1 LLPLPK
7 EETVSRPSL
16 HSVPR
21 AEAPAGSGV
30 TLAVYAPFGTDDEL
44 STFPDGT
51 SVALAEHPLLKHLL
65 QVAEQNVGV
74 VALIDRVDAD
84 SCLIEIPAGA
94 PERLHILSRWKQ
106 DMASPRTLAGLL
118 RHAHDFDRGAA
129 LVLALEGHGAGYLP
143 DIDRRQLTQ
152 AHLTQNGKVAW
163 RIEKDRSITEP
174 PGAPPLPG
182 TAPLLPGTAPLLPG
196 TAPLLPVNHMPLS
209 TYAIGHALKLA
220 IDGGVPRLAAIHF
233 DNCFNMSV
241 EVLHT
246 VAPHADYATGYMNY
260 NFFTAGAAYPK
271 VFERLRQAGTAS
283 AEQLARWF
291 ADENH
296 AALEAKGNHPT
307 AGGMVRLSRMQQI
320 VERIDDLSDA
330 LLAALRTPPQ
340 QRAVVVE
347 HIMLAI
353 LAAQQ
358 YDSVP
363 PRVLEA
369 PDEMTDISS
378 FAAALRRFDFGPHK
392 VHDAAAVLQQALE
405 GIKQYGDLDEPW
417 TDPGVIWDFSEP
429 TLAMNIFLPD
439 PLRRGLWDWRAPFY
453 LDVNPDP
460 ALPPVQPNVID
471 FVKVTDW
478 VDFLIEYHKDTT
490 FAGLLPS
497 AIPTLPAFNRRYV
510 RPKPAKGAEPP
521 KRRRPRA

>member
-1 LLPLPK
+1 M
-7 EETVSRPSL
+7 SRPSL
-16 HSVPR
+16 QSDSR
-21 AEAPAGSGV
+21 ADAVKGSGV

-51 SVALAEHPLLKHLL
+51 SVALAEHPLMKHLL
-65 QVAEQNVGV
+65 QVAEQGVGV
-74 VALIDRVDAD
+74 VALIDRVDTD
-84 SCLIEIPAGA
+84 TCLVEIPAGA
-94 PERLHILSRWKQ
+94 PGRLQIHSRWKQ
-106 DMASPRTLAGLL
+106 NMASPRTLAGLL
-118 RHAHDFDRGAA
+118 RHAHGFDPGAA

-163 RIEKDRSITEP
+163 RIEQDRSTTEP
-174 PGAPPLPG
+174 SGAPPLPG

-196 TAPLLPVNHMPLS
+196 TAPLLPVNHRPMS
-209 TYAIGHALKLA
+209 TYGIGAALKLA
-220 IDGGVPRLAAIHF
+220 IEGGVPRLAAIHF

-246 VAPHADYATGYMNY
+246 VAPHAEYATGYMNY

-271 VFERLRQAGTAS
+271 VFERLRAAGTTS

-296 AALEAKGNHPT
+296 AALAAKGNHPT
-307 AGGMVRLSRMQQI
+307 TGGVVRLSRMQEI

-330 LLAALRTPPQ
+330 LLAALRTPPPD
-340 QRAVVVE
+340 RAVVVE
-347 HIMLAI
+347 RIMNAI
-353 LAAQQ
+353 LVAQQ

-369 PDEMTDISS
+369 PDEMTDIRS

-392 VHDAAAVLQQALE
+392 VHDAAAALQQALE
-405 GIKQYGDLDEPW
+405 GIKHYGDVDEPW
-417 TDPGVIWDFSEP
+417 TDPDVIWDFSEP

-460 ALPPVQPNVID
+460 EQPPVQPNVID

-497 AIPTLPAFNRRYV
+497 AIPNLPAFNARFM
-510 RPKPAKGAEPP
+510 RPKAADGKGKEPA
-521 KRRRPRA
+521 KRRRPRY